1 MRLTLDTG
9 IILAFIIQESDK
21 DLESLDKLFES
32 IKTRKHQALI
42 STITISE
49 IFSVFSKSGEA
60 KKAVE
65 TMVSLKEIGLT
76 IVDVSEEIAKNG
88 GVFKSKYSTAKK
100 GFSYAD
106 AIILSTGLFTKSDA
120 VLTYDHEFSGVSE
133 IKGLKPEEL

>member
-9 IILAFIIQESDK
+9 IILAFVIQEADK
-21 DLESLDKLFES
+21 DLESLDKLFMS
-32 IKTRKHQALI
+32 IKTGKLQAFI
-42 STITISE
+42 SAITISE

-65 TMVSLKEIGLT
+65 TMVSLKEIGLKT
-76 IVDVSEEIAKNG
+76 VDVNEEIAKNG

-120 VLTYDHEFSGVSE
+120 VLTYDSEFSRISE
-133 IKGLKPEEL
+133 IKILKPEDL